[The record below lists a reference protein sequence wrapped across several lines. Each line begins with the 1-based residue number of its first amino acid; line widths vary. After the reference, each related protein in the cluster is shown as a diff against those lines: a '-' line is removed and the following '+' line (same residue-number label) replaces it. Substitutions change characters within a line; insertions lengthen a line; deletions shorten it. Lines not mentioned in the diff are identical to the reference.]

1 MGDLIMGVCKCGY
14 EVRDIYLGVG
24 MMGGAA
30 CSVCYCDECEDVQ
43 QIPLYESPK
52 ICDKCKNNLT
62 PYVKIS
68 GEDDDK
74 EIDFTGGDSDSKGI
88 YYHCPKCKT
97 NNLMF
102 HCVGIWD

>member
-1 MGDLIMGVCKCGY
+1 MGDLIMGLCKCGY

-24 MMGGAA
+24 RMTMH
-30 CSVCYCDECEDVQ
+30 SSIVCYCDECQDVQ
-43 QIPLYESPK
+43 QRLKYESPK
-52 ICDKCKNNLT
+52 ICDKCKNDLT

-68 GEDDDK
+68 VDDDDE
-74 EIDFTGGDSDSKGI
+74 EIDFTGGNSHSDGTC
-88 YYHCPKCKT
+88 YHCPKCKT